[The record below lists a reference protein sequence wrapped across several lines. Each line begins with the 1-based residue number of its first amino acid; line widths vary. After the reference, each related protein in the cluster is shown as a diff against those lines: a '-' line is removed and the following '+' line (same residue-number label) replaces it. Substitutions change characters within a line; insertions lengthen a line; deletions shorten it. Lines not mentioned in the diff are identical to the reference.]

1 MQLTAADILQA
12 KSTDARRQV
21 ESGSV
26 TVGGQLEVLNPHD
39 IQEVCITCIRR
50 AVHCCMSQKKY

>member
-12 KSTDARRQV
+12 KNTDARRQV

-39 IQEVCITCIRR
+39 IQEVCISCIRR
-50 AVHCCMSQKKY
+50 AMLNCTSQ